1 MRARISAAIILVI
14 ASVVSGCAA
23 VQPSFSVRVDSISGG
38 AVDKTSYI
46 LLPGNKDTKAE
57 DLQFKE
63 YAAYVNRALI
73 NRGLYLR
80 DHLRKPMSR
89 SFLCTVSVIPKS
101 TNTRTQSQRGD
112 KQAFLHPIQLGP

>member
-73 NRGLYLR
+73 KQGFV
-80 DHLRKPMSR
+80 PAE
-89 SFLCTVSVIPKS
+89 SFEKADVAI
-101 TNTRTQSQRGD
+101 
-112 KQAFLHPIQLGP
+112 FLVYGIGATSPRVQ